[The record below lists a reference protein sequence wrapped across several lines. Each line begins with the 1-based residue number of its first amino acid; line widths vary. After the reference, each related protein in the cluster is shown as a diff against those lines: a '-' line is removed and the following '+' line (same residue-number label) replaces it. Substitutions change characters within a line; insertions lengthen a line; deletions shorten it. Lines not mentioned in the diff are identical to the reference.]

1 MNNLSNTAQL
11 RNVYTD
17 GRFGLSYEF
26 FPPKTAEGEADLFE
40 NFQELVKYNA
50 SFATCTYGAG
60 GSTRD
65 KTLEIAGRLKREHA
79 IPVAT
84 HLTCVGAT
92 QDGLSAFLKEAAEN
106 GIDYIVALRGDP
118 PKGEKK
124 FVPVPGGFSYANELV
139 AFIRGNFPQF
149 GIAVAGYPET
159 HPEAP
164 NRTTD
169 LENLKRKVDAGAD
182 VVITQLFYDND
193 DFYRFRDRCEAIG
206 IEVPIVPGILP
217 VTAAP
222 QLKRVVAMCG
232 AHVPKALM
240 ERLETHPDNSQGQFD
255 VGVYHAIRQVED
267 LVSRGAC
274 PGVHFYCLNKSRSV
288 ATILRT
294 LTLPDIKAFRGS
306 DP

>member
-1 MNNLSNTAQL
+1 MNNLSKSAQL
-11 RNVYTD
+11 RNVYAH

-40 NFQELVKYNA
+40 NFSELVKYNA

-65 KTLEIAGRLKREHA
+65 KALEIAGRLKREYA
-79 IPVAT
+79 LPVAS
-84 HLTCVGAT
+84 HLTCVGAARDT
-92 QDGLSAFLKEAAEN
+92 LAAYLQRAEAV

-118 PKGEKK
+118 PNGEKK
-124 FVPVPGGFSYANELV
+124 FSPVPGGFSYANELV
-139 AFIRGNFPQF
+139 AFIREQFPGF
-149 GIAVAGYPET
+149 GVAVAGYPET

-193 DFYRFRDRCEAIG
+193 DFYRFRERCAAIG
-206 IEVPIVPGILP
+206 IGVPIVPGILP

-222 QLKRVVAMCG
+222 QVKRLVAMCG
-232 AHVPKALM
+232 ANVPKSLM
-240 ERLETHPDNSQGQFD
+240 ERLETHPDHSQGQFD

-267 LVSRGAC
+267 LVSRGGC
-274 PGVHFYCLNKSRSV
+274 PGVHFYCLNQSRAV

-294 LTLPDIKAFRGS
+294 LTLPNVEAFRNT
-306 DP
+306 

>member
-1 MNNLSNTAQL
+1 MNTLSKSAQL
-11 RNVYTD
+11 RNAYGH

-40 NFQELVKYNA
+40 NFSELVKYNA

-65 KTLEIAGRLKREHA
+65 RTLGIAGRLKREYA
-79 IPVAT
+79 LPVAS

-92 QDGLSAFLKEAAEN
+92 RDDLTAYLQQAEALD
-106 GIDYIVALRGDP
+106 IDYIVALRGDP
-118 PKGEKK
+118 PSGETK
-124 FVPVPGGFSYANELV
+124 FSPVQGGFSYANELV
-139 AFIRGNFPQF
+139 AFIREQFPGF
-149 GIAVAGYPET
+149 GVAVAGYPET

-164 NRTTD
+164 NRSTD
-169 LENLKRKVDAGAD
+169 LEHLKRKVDAGAD

-193 DFYRFRDRCEAIG
+193 DFYRFRERCAAIG
-206 IEVPIVPGILP
+206 IGVPIVPGILP

-222 QLKRVVAMCG
+222 QVKRLAVKCG
-232 AHVPKALM
+232 AHVPKSLM
-240 ERLETHPDNSQGQFD
+240 ERLETHPDHSQGQFD

-267 LVSRGAC
+267 LVSRGGC
-274 PGVHFYCLNKSRSV
+274 PGVHFYCLNKSRAV

-294 LTLPDIKAFRGS
+294 LTLPNVEAFRNT
-306 DP
+306 

>member
-1 MNNLSNTAQL
+1 MNNLSKSAQL
-11 RNVYTD
+11 RNVYAH

-40 NFQELVKYNA
+40 NFSELVKYNA

-65 KTLEIAGRLKREHA
+65 KTLEIAGRLNREYA
-79 IPVAT
+79 LPVAS
-84 HLTCVGAT
+84 HLTCVGAARDT
-92 QDGLSAFLKEAAEN
+92 LAAYLQRAEAV

-118 PKGEKK
+118 PNGEKK
-124 FVPVPGGFSYANELV
+124 FSPVPGGFSYANELV
-139 AFIRGNFPQF
+139 AFIREQFPGF
-149 GIAVAGYPET
+149 GVAVAGYPET

-193 DFYRFRDRCEAIG
+193 DFYRFRERCAAIG
-206 IEVPIVPGILP
+206 IGVPIVPGILP

-222 QLKRVVAMCG
+222 QVKRLVAMCG
-232 AHVPKALM
+232 ANVPKSLM
-240 ERLETHPDNSQGQFD
+240 ERLETHPDHSQGQFD

-267 LVSRGAC
+267 LVSRGGC
-274 PGVHFYCLNKSRSV
+274 PGVHFYCLNKSRAV

-294 LTLPDIKAFRGS
+294 LTLPNVEAFRNT
-306 DP
+306 

>member
-1 MNNLSNTAQL
+1 MNNLSKSAQL
-11 RNVYTD
+11 RNVYAH

-40 NFQELVKYNA
+40 NFSELVKYNA

-65 KTLEIAGRLKREHA
+65 KTLEIAGRLKREYA
-79 IPVAT
+79 LPVAS
-84 HLTCVGAT
+84 HLTCVGAARDT
-92 QDGLSAFLKEAAEN
+92 LAAYLQRAEAV

-118 PKGEKK
+118 PNGEKK
-124 FVPVPGGFSYANELV
+124 FSPVPGGFSYANELV
-139 AFIRGNFPQF
+139 AFIREQFPGF
-149 GIAVAGYPET
+149 GVAVAGYPET

-169 LENLKRKVDAGAD
+169 LANLKRKVDAGAD

-193 DFYRFRDRCEAIG
+193 DFYRFRERCAAIG
-206 IEVPIVPGILP
+206 IGVPIVPGILP

-222 QLKRVVAMCG
+222 QVKRLVAMCG
-232 AHVPKALM
+232 ANVPKSLM
-240 ERLETHPDNSQGQFD
+240 ERLETHPDHSQGQFD

-267 LVSRGAC
+267 LVSRGGC
-274 PGVHFYCLNKSRSV
+274 PGVHFYCLNKSRAV

-294 LTLPDIKAFRGS
+294 LTLPNVEAFRNT
-306 DP
+306 

>member
-1 MNNLSNTAQL
+1 MNNLSKSAQL
-11 RNVYTD
+11 RNVYAH

-40 NFQELVKYNA
+40 NFSELVKYNA

-65 KTLEIAGRLKREHA
+65 KTLEIAGRLKREYA
-79 IPVAT
+79 LTVAS
-84 HLTCVGAT
+84 HLTCVGAARDT
-92 QDGLSAFLKEAAEN
+92 LAAYLQRAEAV

-118 PKGEKK
+118 PNGEKK
-124 FVPVPGGFSYANELV
+124 FSPVPGGFSYANELV
-139 AFIRGNFPQF
+139 AFIREQFPGF
-149 GIAVAGYPET
+149 GVAVAGYPET

-193 DFYRFRDRCEAIG
+193 DFYRFRERCAAIG
-206 IEVPIVPGILP
+206 IGVPIVPGILP

-222 QLKRVVAMCG
+222 QVKRLVAMCG
-232 AHVPKALM
+232 ANVPKSLM
-240 ERLETHPDNSQGQFD
+240 ERLETHPDHSQGQFD

-267 LVSRGAC
+267 LVSRGGC
-274 PGVHFYCLNKSRSV
+274 PGVHFYCLNKSRAV

-294 LTLPDIKAFRGS
+294 LTLPNVEAFRNT
-306 DP
+306 

>member
-1 MNNLSNTAQL
+1 LNNLSKSAQL
-11 RNVYTD
+11 RNVYAH

-40 NFQELVKYNA
+40 NFSELVKYNA

-65 KTLEIAGRLKREHA
+65 KTLEIAGRLKREYA
-79 IPVAT
+79 LTVAS
-84 HLTCVGAT
+84 HLTCVGAARDT
-92 QDGLSAFLKEAAEN
+92 LAAYLQRAEAV

-118 PKGEKK
+118 PNGEKK
-124 FVPVPGGFSYANELV
+124 FSPVPGGFSYANELV
-139 AFIRGNFPQF
+139 AFIREQFPGF
-149 GIAVAGYPET
+149 GVAVAGYPET

-193 DFYRFRDRCEAIG
+193 DFYRFRERCAAIG
-206 IEVPIVPGILP
+206 IGVPIVPGILP

-222 QLKRVVAMCG
+222 QVKRLVAMCG
-232 AHVPKALM
+232 ANVPKSLM
-240 ERLETHPDNSQGQFD
+240 ERLETHPDHSQGQFD

-267 LVSRGAC
+267 LVSRGGC
-274 PGVHFYCLNKSRSV
+274 PGVHFYCLNKSRAV

-294 LTLPDIKAFRGS
+294 LTLPNVEAFRNT
-306 DP
+306 

>member
-1 MNNLSNTAQL
+1 MNNLSKSAQL
-11 RNVYTD
+11 RNVYAH

-40 NFQELVKYNA
+40 NFSELVKYNA

-65 KTLEIAGRLKREHA
+65 KTLEIAGRLKREYA
-79 IPVAT
+79 LPVAS
-84 HLTCVGAT
+84 HLTCVGAARDT
-92 QDGLSAFLKEAAEN
+92 LAAYLQRAEAV

-118 PKGEKK
+118 PNGEKK
-124 FVPVPGGFSYANELV
+124 FSPVPGGFSYANELV
-139 AFIRGNFPQF
+139 AFIREQFPGF
-149 GIAVAGYPET
+149 GVAVAGYPET

-193 DFYRFRDRCEAIG
+193 DFYRFRERCAAIG
-206 IEVPIVPGILP
+206 IGVPIVPGILP

-222 QLKRVVAMCG
+222 QVKRLVAMCG
-232 AHVPKALM
+232 ANVPKSLM
-240 ERLETHPDNSQGQFD
+240 ERLETHPDHSQGQFD

-267 LVSRGAC
+267 LVSRGGC
-274 PGVHFYCLNKSRSV
+274 PGVHFYCLNKARAV

-294 LTLPDIKAFRGS
+294 LTLPNVEAFRNT
-306 DP
+306 

>member
-1 MNNLSNTAQL
+1 MYAH
-11 RNVYTD
+11 

-40 NFQELVKYNA
+40 NFSELVKYNA

-65 KTLEIAGRLKREHA
+65 KTLEIAGRLKREYA
-79 IPVAT
+79 LPVAS
-84 HLTCVGAT
+84 HLTCVGAARDT
-92 QDGLSAFLKEAAEN
+92 LAAYLQRAEAV

-118 PKGEKK
+118 PNGEKK
-124 FVPVPGGFSYANELV
+124 FSPVPGGFSYANELV
-139 AFIRGNFPQF
+139 AFIREQFPGF
-149 GIAVAGYPET
+149 GVAVAGYPET

-193 DFYRFRDRCEAIG
+193 DFYRFRERCAAIG
-206 IEVPIVPGILP
+206 IGVPIVPGILP

-222 QLKRVVAMCG
+222 QVKRLVAMCG
-232 AHVPKALM
+232 ANVPKSLM
-240 ERLETHPDNSQGQFD
+240 ERLETHPDHSQGQFD

-267 LVSRGAC
+267 LVSRGGC
-274 PGVHFYCLNKSRSV
+274 PGVHFYCLNKSRAV

-294 LTLPDIKAFRGS
+294 LTLPNVEAFRNT
-306 DP
+306 

>member
-1 MNNLSNTAQL
+1 MNNLSKSAQL
-11 RNVYTD
+11 RNVYAH

-40 NFQELVKYNA
+40 NFSELVKYNA

-65 KTLEIAGRLKREHA
+65 KTLEIAGRLKREYA
-79 IPVAT
+79 LPVAS
-84 HLTCVGAT
+84 HLTCVGAARDT
-92 QDGLSAFLKEAAEN
+92 LAAYLQRAEAV

-118 PKGEKK
+118 PNGEKK
-124 FVPVPGGFSYANELV
+124 FSPVPGGFSYANELV
-139 AFIRGNFPQF
+139 AFIREQFPGF
-149 GIAVAGYPET
+149 GVAVAGYPET

-193 DFYRFRDRCEAIG
+193 DLYRFRERCAAIG
-206 IEVPIVPGILP
+206 IGVPIVPGILP

-222 QLKRVVAMCG
+222 QVKRLVAMCG
-232 AHVPKALM
+232 ANVPKSLM
-240 ERLETHPDNSQGQFD
+240 ERLETHPDHSQGQFD

-267 LVSRGAC
+267 LVSRGGC
-274 PGVHFYCLNKSRSV
+274 PGVHFYCLNKSRAV

-294 LTLPDIKAFRGS
+294 LTLPNVEAFRNT
-306 DP
+306 

>member
-1 MNNLSNTAQL
+1 MNNLSKSAQL
-11 RNVYTD
+11 RNVYAH

-40 NFQELVKYNA
+40 NFSELVKYNA

-65 KTLEIAGRLKREHA
+65 KTLEIAGRLKREYA
-79 IPVAT
+79 LPVAS
-84 HLTCVGAT
+84 HLTCVGAARDT
-92 QDGLSAFLKEAAEN
+92 LAAYLQRAEAV

-118 PKGEKK
+118 PNGEKK
-124 FVPVPGGFSYANELV
+124 FSPVPGGFSYANELV
-139 AFIRGNFPQF
+139 AFIREQFPGF
-149 GIAVAGYPET
+149 GVAVAGYPET

-193 DFYRFRDRCEAIG
+193 DFYRFRERCAAIG
-206 IEVPIVPGILP
+206 IGVPIVPGILP

-222 QLKRVVAMCG
+222 QVKRLVAMCG
-232 AHVPKALM
+232 ANVPKSLM
-240 ERLETHPDNSQGQFD
+240 ERLETHPDHSQGQFD

-267 LVSRGAC
+267 LVSRGGC
-274 PGVHFYCLNKSRSV
+274 PGVHFYCLNKSRAV

-294 LTLPDIKAFRGS
+294 LTLPNVEAFRNT
-306 DP
+306 

>member
-1 MNNLSNTAQL
+1 LNNLSKSAQL
-11 RNVYTD
+11 RNVYAH

-40 NFQELVKYNA
+40 NFSELVKYNA

-65 KTLEIAGRLKREHA
+65 KTLEIAGRLKREYA
-79 IPVAT
+79 LPVAS
-84 HLTCVGAT
+84 HLTCVGAARDT
-92 QDGLSAFLKEAAEN
+92 LAAYLQRAEAV

-118 PKGEKK
+118 PNGEKK
-124 FVPVPGGFSYANELV
+124 FSPVPGGFSYANELV
-139 AFIRGNFPQF
+139 AFIREQFPGF
-149 GIAVAGYPET
+149 GVAVAGYPET

-193 DFYRFRDRCEAIG
+193 DFYRFRERCAAIG
-206 IEVPIVPGILP
+206 IGVPIVPGILP

-222 QLKRVVAMCG
+222 QVKRLVAMCG
-232 AHVPKALM
+232 ANVPKSLM
-240 ERLETHPDNSQGQFD
+240 ERLETHPDHSQGQFD

-267 LVSRGAC
+267 LVSRGGC
-274 PGVHFYCLNKSRSV
+274 PGVHFYCLNKSRAV

-294 LTLPDIKAFRGS
+294 LTLPNVEAFRNT
-306 DP
+306 

>member
-1 MNNLSNTAQL
+1 LNNLSKSAQL
-11 RNVYTD
+11 RNVYAH

-40 NFQELVKYNA
+40 NFSELVKYNA

-65 KTLEIAGRLKREHA
+65 KTLEIAGRLKREYA
-79 IPVAT
+79 LPVAS
-84 HLTCVGAT
+84 HLTCVGAARDT
-92 QDGLSAFLKEAAEN
+92 LAAYLQRAEAV

-118 PKGEKK
+118 PNGEKK
-124 FVPVPGGFSYANELV
+124 FSPVPGGFSYANELV
-139 AFIRGNFPQF
+139 AFIREQFPGF
-149 GIAVAGYPET
+149 GVAVAGYPET

-169 LENLKRKVDAGAD
+169 LENLKRKVDARAD

-193 DFYRFRDRCEAIG
+193 DFYRFRERCAAIG
-206 IEVPIVPGILP
+206 IGVPIVPGILP

-222 QLKRVVAMCG
+222 QVKRLVAMCG
-232 AHVPKALM
+232 ANVPKSLM
-240 ERLETHPDNSQGQFD
+240 ERLETHPDHSQGQFD

-267 LVSRGAC
+267 LVSRGGC
-274 PGVHFYCLNKSRSV
+274 PGVHFYCLNKSRAV

-294 LTLPDIKAFRGS
+294 LTLPNVEAFRNT
-306 DP
+306 

>member
-1 MNNLSNTAQL
+1 MSKSAQL
-11 RNVYTD
+11 RNVYAH

-40 NFQELVKYNA
+40 NFSELVKYNA

-65 KTLEIAGRLKREHA
+65 KTLEIAGRLKREYA
-79 IPVAT
+79 LPVAS
-84 HLTCVGAT
+84 HLTCVGAARDT
-92 QDGLSAFLKEAAEN
+92 LAAYLQRAEAV

-118 PKGEKK
+118 PNGEKK
-124 FVPVPGGFSYANELV
+124 FSPVPGGFSYANELV
-139 AFIRGNFPQF
+139 AFIREQFPGF
-149 GIAVAGYPET
+149 GVAVAGYPET

-193 DFYRFRDRCEAIG
+193 DFYRFRERCAAIG
-206 IEVPIVPGILP
+206 IGVPIVPGILP

-222 QLKRVVAMCG
+222 QVKRLVAMCG
-232 AHVPKALM
+232 ANVPKSLM
-240 ERLETHPDNSQGQFD
+240 ERLETHPDHSQGQFD

-267 LVSRGAC
+267 LVSRGGC
-274 PGVHFYCLNKSRSV
+274 PGVHFYCLNKSRAV

-294 LTLPDIKAFRGS
+294 LTLPNVEAFRNT
-306 DP
+306 

>member
-1 MNNLSNTAQL
+1 MNNLSKSAQL
-11 RNVYTD
+11 RNVYAH

-26 FPPKTAEGEADLFE
+26 FPPKTAEGKRISS
-40 NFQELVKYNA
+40 NFGELVKYNA

-65 KTLEIAGRLKREHA
+65 KTLEIAGRLKREYA
-79 IPVAT
+79 LPVAS
-84 HLTCVGAT
+84 HLTCVGAARDT
-92 QDGLSAFLKEAAEN
+92 LAAYLQRAEAV

-118 PKGEKK
+118 PNGEKK
-124 FVPVPGGFSYANELV
+124 FSPVPGGFSYANELV
-139 AFIRGNFPQF
+139 AFIREQFPGF
-149 GIAVAGYPET
+149 GVAVAGYPET

-193 DFYRFRDRCEAIG
+193 DFYRFRERCAAIG
-206 IEVPIVPGILP
+206 IGVPIVPGILP

-222 QLKRVVAMCG
+222 QVKRLVAMCG
-232 AHVPKALM
+232 ANVPKSLM
-240 ERLETHPDNSQGQFD
+240 ERLETHPDHSQGQFD

-267 LVSRGAC
+267 LVSRGGC
-274 PGVHFYCLNKSRSV
+274 PGVHFYCLNKSRAV

-294 LTLPDIKAFRGS
+294 LTLPNEEAFRNN
-306 DP
+306 